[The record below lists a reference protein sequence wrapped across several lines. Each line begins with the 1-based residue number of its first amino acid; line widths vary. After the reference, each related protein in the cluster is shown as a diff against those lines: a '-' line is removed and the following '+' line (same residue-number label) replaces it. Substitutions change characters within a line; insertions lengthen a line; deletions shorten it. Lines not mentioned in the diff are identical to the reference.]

1 MSYSQADH
9 RLLLVCDT
17 CGVKEAIRNRP
28 FLLHVNCEARN
39 PFWGQGQTSPL
50 KAADMD
56 ARIDSVEVDHWEV
69 GLLKE
74 IATHVELAAR
84 SEMWY
89 PEALLRS
96 TFEYARGR
104 KLRTLI
110 ALCGAQLSGKSVVAT
125 MSLFSDQV
133 DQTRYA
139 DHYLY
144 LPPFGISGNPA
155 LVFLN
160 ALHPLREM
168 EKARQTPKD
177 LVPASVRSRLN
188 LKTVFF
194 NLPERQIPESKTHK
208 THTKTRGV
216 LALLSAALRNLRVA
230 LEPVG
235 GSRDRNPQSRFHSIS
250 FYDTAGE
257 QAQVGLDP
265 VLQRIKNAADVV
277 AVFVDPT
284 DIKKFEGSPRAARP
298 EDVSSI
304 TVAIEH
310 ILAARAAKIPCCV
323 VVTMIDKLSLAAE
336 EKGQWSTIRSDP
348 GGERATLHGWLVA
361 SDAGRQRALASLIS
375 DLKTV
380 RRVFFIWTENIH
392 DPNKPTKAYGLHK
405 LMEWCEAGFPDE
417 PGN

>member
-1 MSYSQADH
+1 
-9 RLLLVCDT
+9 VCAT

-28 FLLHVNCEARN
+28 FLLHVDCEARN
-39 PFWGQGQTSPL
+39 PFWGQEQISPL

-74 IATHVELAAR
+74 IATHSELAAR
-84 SEMWY
+84 PEMWY

-96 TFEYARGR
+96 TYEHYRGR
-104 KLRTLI
+104 KPRTLI

-133 DQTRYA
+133 DQARYA

-155 LVFLN
+155 LVFLR

-168 EKARQTPKD
+168 EKARQTPTD

-194 NLPERQIPESKTHK
+194 NLPERQIPESKTH
-208 THTKTRGV
+208 TQTRGV
-216 LALLSAALRNLRVA
+216 LALLSAVLRSLRVA
-230 LEPVG
+230 LEPIG
-235 GSRDRNPQSRFHSIS
+235 GSRDRDPQSRFHSIS
-250 FYDTAGE
+250 FYDIAGE
-257 QAQVGLDP
+257 QAHAGFDSGI
-265 VLQRIKNAADVV
+265 QRIKNAADVI

-284 DIKKFEGSPRAARP
+284 DIKTFEASPRANRP
-298 EDVSSI
+298 AGVNSI
-304 TVAIEH
+304 SVAIEH
-310 ILAARAAKIPCCV
+310 IQAARAAKIPCCV
-323 VVTMIDKLSLAAE
+323 VVTMIDKLSLANN
-336 EKGQWSTIRSDP
+336 EKDQWSNKLSDP
-348 GGERATLHGWLVA
+348 SSERVTILRWLTA
-361 SDAGRQRALASLIS
+361 KDAGRQSALASLIS
-375 DLKTV
+375 DPKTV

-392 DPNKPTKAYGLHK
+392 NPNETTKAYGLHK
-405 LMEWCEAGFPDE
+405 LVKWCEAGFPDE
-417 PGN
+417 PDESVQTKRAGG